1 MINLKELIE
10 EEGIT
15 SYQIYCDMDG
25 VIADFEARFDHFFG
39 MSPSEYEAKN
49 GRRAFW
55 NQIDNNI
62 GVKFWVGIPWMP
74 DGHQLWDYIKKY
86 NPILLSSPSTSESSR
101 IGKRLWV
108 KKYLPGTKLILAFP
122 DQKANYSGEGKI
134 LIDDRLEPN
143 IQMWRNKGG
152 IGIHHTSA
160 SDTISQLKELGL

>member
-1 MINLKELIE
+1 
-10 EEGIT
+10 
-15 SYQIYCDMDG
+15 
-25 VIADFEARFDHFFG
+25 
-39 MSPSEYEAKN
+39 
-49 GRRAFW
+49 
-55 NQIDNNI
+55 
-62 GVKFWVGIPWMP
+62 MP

-108 KKYLPGTKLILAFP
+108 KKYMPGTKLILAYP

-152 IGIHHTSA
+152 IGIHHKSA

>member
-1 MINLKELIE
+1 MINLKELID

-74 DGHQLWDYIKKY
+74 DGHQLWDYIKKF

-108 KKYLPGTKLILAFP
+108 KKYLPGTKLILAYP

-143 IQMWRNKGG
+143 IQMWRDKGG
-152 IGIHHTSA
+152 IGIHHKSA

>member
-101 IGKRLWV
+101 IGKRLWA
-108 KKYLPGTKLILAFP
+108 KKYMPGTKLILAFP

-143 IQMWRNKGG
+143 IQMWRSKGG
-152 IGIHHTSA
+152 IGIHHTNA

>member
-74 DGHQLWDYIKKY
+74 DGHQLWDYIKKF

-108 KKYLPGTKLILAFP
+108 KKYLPGTKLILAYP

-143 IQMWRNKGG
+143 IQMWRDKGG
-152 IGIHHTSA
+152 IGIHHKSA

>member
-101 IGKRLWV
+101 IGKHLWA
-108 KKYLPGTKLILAFP
+108 KKYMPGTKLILAYP
-122 DQKANYSGEGKI
+122 DQKANYAGEGKI

-143 IQMWRNKGG
+143 IQMWRSKGG

>member
-1 MINLKELIE
+1 MINLSELIK

-39 MSPSEYEAKN
+39 MSPSEYEAKY

-101 IGKRLWV
+101 LGKRLWV
-108 KKYLPGTKLILAFP
+108 KKYLPGTKLILAYP

-143 IQMWRNKGG
+143 IQMRRSKGG

>member
-101 IGKRLWV
+101 IGKRLWA
-108 KKYLPGTKLILAFP
+108 KKYMPGTKLILAFP

-143 IQMWRNKGG
+143 IQMWRSKGG

>member
-108 KKYLPGTKLILAFP
+108 KKYLPGTKLILAYP

>member
-143 IQMWRNKGG
+143 IQMWRSKGG

>member
-39 MSPSEYEAKN
+39 MSPSEYEAKH
-49 GRRAFW
+49 GRRSFW

-62 GVKFWVGIPWMP
+62 GVSFWVGIPWMP
-74 DGHQLWDYIKKY
+74 DGHQLWDYIKKF

-108 KKYLPGTKLILAFP
+108 KKYMPGTKLILAYP
-122 DQKANYSGEGKI
+122 DQKANYSSEGKI

-143 IQMWRNKGG
+143 IQMWRSKGG
-152 IGIHHTSA
+152 IGIHHKSA

>member
-1 MINLKELIE
+1 MISLTTLLE

-39 MSPSEYEAKN
+39 MSPKEYEAQY

-74 DGHQLWDYIKKY
+74 DGHQLWDYIKKF

-108 KKYLPGTKLILAFP
+108 KKYMPNTKLILAYP
-122 DQKANYSGEGKI
+122 DQKANYAGEGKI
-134 LIDDRLEPN
+134 LIDDREEPN
-143 IQMWRNKGG
+143 IRMWRDKGG
-152 IGIHHTSA
+152 IGIYHTST